1 MTGCEAFV
9 SPWMG
14 RETTSRREL
23 SAVMMPMYISPSMT
37 PPTLFKVA
45 LQAICTA
52 PLEAF
57 ITKPVV
63 PSATMLFKMR
73 ASGLKYCLR
82 RRSVVFFPQRK
93 SSTHAA
99 ETACER
105 TVAMAAPLTPSP
117 KVKMK
122 RGSSAMLTTAPAA
135 TVIMP
140 YLV

>member
-73 ASGLKYCLR
+73 AS
-82 RRSVVFFPQRK
+82 
-93 SSTHAA
+93 A
-99 ETACER
+99 
-105 TVAMAAPLTPSP
+105 
-117 KVKMK
+117 
-122 RGSSAMLTTAPAA
+122 
-135 TVIMP
+135 
-140 YLV
+140 